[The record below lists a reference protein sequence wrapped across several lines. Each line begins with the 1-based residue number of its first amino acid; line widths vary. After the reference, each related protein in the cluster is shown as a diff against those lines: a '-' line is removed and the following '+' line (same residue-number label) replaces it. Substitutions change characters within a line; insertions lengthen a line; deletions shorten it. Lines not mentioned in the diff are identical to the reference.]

1 MTKRFYYS
9 EEKQKVS
16 LKNDHLIND
25 DKFEYIGLV
34 TVNEFNLLLDIL
46 FVKYGDDDITLEQI
60 EKCFGDFRTYIDKL
74 KRK

>member
-9 EEKQKVS
+9 EAKQKVS
-16 LKNDHLIND
+16 LKYDHLIND
-25 DKFEYIGLV
+25 DSFEYVGMV
-34 TVNEFNLLLDIL
+34 SENEFNLLLDIL
-46 FVKYGDDDITLEQI
+46 FFKYGDNDISLEQI

>member
-16 LKNDHLIND
+16 LKNDYTMKDDTFVYVGLISD
-25 DKFEYIGLV
+25 
-34 TVNEFNLLLDIL
+34 NEFNLLLDIL
-46 FVKYGDDDITLEQI
+46 LFKYSDHDISLEQI
-60 EKCFGDFRTYIDKL
+60 QKCFKDLRTLISKL

>member
-46 FVKYGDDDITLEQI
+46 FVKYGDDDISLENI

>member
-9 EEKQKVS
+9 EAKQKVS
-16 LKNDHLIND
+16 LKNDHSIND
-25 DKFEYIGLV
+25 DTFEYIGMV
-34 TVNEFNLLLDIL
+34 SENEFNLLLDIL
-46 FVKYGDDDITLEQI
+46 FVKYGDDDISLEQI

>member
-16 LKNDHLIND
+16 LKNDYSMKDDTFVYVGLISD
-25 DKFEYIGLV
+25 
-34 TVNEFNLLLDIL
+34 NEFNLLLDVLL
-46 FVKYGDDDITLEQI
+46 FKYSDQDISLEQI
-60 EKCFGDFRTYIDKL
+60 QKCFKDLRTLMSKL